1 MRTLWAPT
9 HEREHDVTTPG
20 EGEAPLVNLAEITE
34 VELLIV
40 KRMREFTMGEH
51 RSLFHGSGFD
61 FVGLREWE
69 AGDRFSSI
77 DWPQSTLTNFS
88 PLIVREFEQPSTAS
102 VIVVADG
109 SLSTRC
115 GVDGIPIAAAIAR
128 AIATI
133 GMSAVFFQD
142 VFGLMTFTTPGAPVP
157 QSSAVDPAARRPAGA
172 PAPGPGSAESW
183 HLAAVRPRIGKN
195 QVIHCL
201 DAYQYQRGLQSMK
214 ESDGL
219 SRSIAGFMRKT
230 SLVPVISDFLFDEPH
245 DVLREL
251 ADLNSSHDV
260 FLVLID
266 AAFAFEVPKVSAGWI
281 EAFDVETGRSRVMS
295 RAALGKLASRV
306 RDWQNDVERIAKASG
321 LDVLRLGL
329 DQKDSVIQLTEFV
342 MERRLR
348 KK

>member
-1 MRTLWAPT
+1 MKILSSPT
-9 HEREHDVTTPG
+9 KEREIEERDP
-20 EGEAPLVNLAEITE
+20 ESGEAPLVNLSEITE
-34 VELLIV
+34 VELLILR
-40 KRMREFTMGEH
+40 RMREFTMGEH

-61 FVGLREWE
+61 FVGLRDWQ

-77 DWPQSTLTNFS
+77 DWAQSSLTNFS
-88 PLIVREFEQPSTAS
+88 PLIVREFEQPSTAT
-102 VIVVADG
+102 VVVVADG

-115 GVDGIPIAAAIAR
+115 GVDGVPIAAAIAR

-142 VFGLMTFTTPGAPVP
+142 MFGLMTF
-157 QSSAVDPAARRPAGA
+157 DAGFA
-172 PAPGPGSAESW
+172 

-201 DAYQYQRGLQSMK
+201 DAYQRRRGLQDVKTS
-214 ESDGL
+214 ESL

-230 SLVPVISDFLFDEPH
+230 SLVPVISDFLFDPFLG
-245 DVLREL
+245 VLQEL
-251 ADLNSSHDV
+251 AHLNSTHDV
-260 FLVLID
+260 FLILID
-266 AAFAFEVPKVSAGWI
+266 AAFAFELPTISAGWI

-295 RAALGKLASRV
+295 RAAMGKLGRRV
-306 RDWQNDVERIAKASG
+306 RDWQDEVERLAKHEG

-329 DQKDSVIQLTEFV
+329 DPVQSVIALTEFV

-348 KK
+348 KS